1 MYSSACFLHHYY
13 HLTVIT
19 LFFSASCC
27 KALGHTLNQQQMT
40 AVAQEDQRVNA
51 QPASVTP
58 ASIGSINRTAL
69 DKASIKRAFLDHLF
83 FLQGKFPSIATFN
96 DYYLALAYVVRDR
109 LLHRWINTAA
119 TYTREGSRTV
129 AYLSAEFLMGP
140 HLGNNL
146 VNMGIFDTTEEA
158 MKELGLELEQ
168 MLNQEEEPGLGNGGL
183 GRLAACYLDSLATLE
198 MPALGYG
205 IRYEYGIFHQEIR
218 DGQQFELTDKW
229 LRFGNPW
236 EIIRPEW
243 TVEVKFGGH
252 TESYIDEQG
261 RQRVRW
267 HPDRVVMGIPY
278 DTPVLGC
285 RCNTANTLR
294 LWRADAPESFD
305 FTAFNEGDYY
315 RAVESKV
322 ASENLTK
329 VLYPN
334 DEPAQGKQLRLE
346 QQFFFVSCALQDMIR
361 ILLRQRLPLDRFHEK
376 FAIQL
381 NDTHPAIAVPEL
393 MRLLVDEHDMDRDV
407 AWKITEKTLAYTNH
421 TLLPEALECWP
432 LPLFAS
438 LLPRHLEIIYE
449 INERF
454 LDKVRIWC
462 LGDHGRIARMSIIGE
477 EGERSIRM
485 AHLACVGS
493 HAINGVAEL
502 HTELLKTSVLHD
514 FHDFSPEKF
523 CNKTNGVTPRRWIV
537 LGNPRLAALLDD
549 TLGDGWPKDLEM
561 LRGLEPLA
569 EDANFRA
576 RWRDIKHHNKV
587 KLAHHLRQCTGIA
600 ADPGSLFDVQVKRIH
615 EYKRQHLNVLHIIA
629 LYKRIRQDPD
639 SVVLPRTF
647 IFAGK
652 AAPGYHMA
660 KLIIRLITGVA
671 DIVNRD
677 PAVHG
682 RLKVIFLPNFNV
694 SKGQRIYPAA
704 DLSEQ
709 ISTAGKEASGTGNMK
724 FSMNGALTI
733 GTLDGANIEIR
744 DAAGRENFF
753 LFGRTADEID
763 ALAREQRSPAEFIR
777 ENPELQEVLQLIRS
791 GMFSKGDPGLFQ
803 PLLDSLQHQD
813 PYYTCA
819 DFASYLACQQQVS
832 NVFQD
837 EDQWTRMSILNTAR
851 MGRFSSDR
859 SIQEY
864 SDDIWKLSPV
874 PIQLEGNDGLGFLQ
888 SLQ

>member
-1 MYSSACFLHHYY
+1 M
-13 HLTVIT
+13 
-19 LFFSASCC
+19 
-27 KALGHTLNQQQMT
+27 
-40 AVAQEDQRVNA
+40 NA
-51 QPASVTP
+51 QPDPLVSVL
-58 ASIGSINRTAL
+58 AGDVNRTGL
-69 DKASIKRAFLDHLF
+69 DKTSIKRAFLDHLF

-129 AYLSAEFLMGP
+129 CYLSAEFLMGP

-146 VNMGIFDTTEEA
+146 VNMAIFDTTHDA
-158 MKELGLELEQ
+158 MKELGLDLEQ
-168 MLNQEEEPGLGNGGL
+168 LLDQEEEPGLGNGGL

-198 MPALGYG
+198 RPALGYG
-205 IRYEYGIFHQEIR
+205 IRYEYGIFHQVIR
-218 DGQQFELTDKW
+218 DGWQVELTDKW
-229 LRFGNPW
+229 LRYGNPW
-236 EIIRPEW
+236 EIARPEW
-243 TVEVKFGGH
+243 TVEVKFGGR
-252 TESYIDEQG
+252 TESYVDEQG
-261 RQRVRW
+261 ADRVRW
-267 HPDRVVMGIPY
+267 QPERIVMGVPY
-278 DTPVLGC
+278 DTPVLGYH
-285 RCNTANTLR
+285 CNTANTLR

-305 FTAFNEGDYY
+305 FAAFNEGDYY
-315 RAVESKV
+315 RAVESKIL
-322 ASENLTK
+322 SENLTK

-346 QQFFFVSCALQDMIR
+346 QQYFFVSCALQDMIS
-361 ILLRQRLPLDRFHEK
+361 ILFRQRLPLDKFHEK

-393 MRLLVDEHDMDRDV
+393 MRLLVDEQGMRWQD
-407 AWKITEKTLAYTNH
+407 AWDITEKTFAYTNH

-438 LLPRHLEIIYE
+438 LLPRHLEIIYT

-462 LGDHGRIARMSIIGE
+462 LGDPAQVSRMSIIGE
-477 EGERSIRM
+477 QGERTIRM

-502 HTELLKTSVLHD
+502 HTELMKTSVLKD
-514 FHDFSPEKF
+514 FHGFSAAKF
-523 CNKTNGVTPRRWIV
+523 SNKTNGVTPRRWIV

-549 TLGDGWPKDLEM
+549 TLGKGWAKDLEM

-569 EDANFRA
+569 NDANFRA
-576 RWRDIKHHNKV
+576 CWRDIKRHNKV
-587 KLAHHLRQCTGIA
+587 KVAHFLRLNTGIA
-600 ADPGSLFDVQVKRIH
+600 ADPDSLFDVQVKRIH

-629 LYKRIRQDPD
+629 LYNRIRQDPD
-639 SVVLPRTF
+639 CDLLPRTF

-652 AAPGYHMA
+652 AAPGYRMA

-671 DIVNRD
+671 DIINRD
-677 PAVHG
+677 PAVRG
-682 RLKVIFLPNFNV
+682 RLKVVFLPNFNV
-694 SKGQRIYPAA
+694 SNGQRIYPAA

-744 DAAGRENFF
+744 DAVGKENFF
-753 LFGRTADEID
+753 LFGCTADEID
-763 ALAREQRSPAEFIR
+763 TLAREQQRPATFI
-777 ENPELQEVLQLIRS
+777 ETNTELQEAMQLIRS
-791 GMFSKGDPGLFQ
+791 GLFSRGDSGLFQ
-803 PLLDSLQHQD
+803 PLLDSLTHSD
-813 PYYTCA
+813 PFYVCA
-819 DFASYLACQQQVS
+819 DFASYSACQQQVS
-832 NVFQD
+832 NAFQH
-837 EDQWTRMSILNTAR
+837 EEKWSQMSILNTAR
-851 MGRFSSDR
+851 MGWFSSDR
-859 SIQEY
+859 SIREY
-864 SDDIWKLSPV
+864 CDDIWNLPPV
-874 PIQLEGNDGLGFLQ
+874 TVRLNGNDGLGFLQ